1 MTTEKSSRNINSGKK
16 GGNFLPALC
25 NILGVGIL
33 IFCIL
38 IALPLSVPKFLG
50 YDAYQIVSGSMEP
63 AIPVQSVIY
72 VKQTEGADVQV
83 GDVIAFYSGSSVV
96 AHRVEEN
103 DITNGKFVT
112 KGDANPVSDS
122 VPVRGERIAGKFT
135 RKARFLIWVNSFVSP
150 QKILLLL
157 VMIPMTVIAFL
168 EARSLLKI
176 GKKAAAEGEAE
187 RKKRKEARIREAIEA
202 EKRRLEEIGYTPESE
217 VNTDDA
223 GENHEETDD

>member
-1 MTTEKSSRNINSGKK
+1 MTTEKTSRNTNSGKK

-63 AIPVQSVIY
+63 AIPVHSVIY

-112 KGDANPVSDS
+112 KGDANPREDIQDVHYSDL
-122 VPVRGERIAGKFT
+122 VGVVKGHIPVIGAFLTIFSSSAGKIYV
-135 RKARFLIWVNSFVSP
+135 LIFALCGIMFN
-150 QKILLLL
+150 IL
-157 VMIPMTVIAFL
+157 A
-168 EARSLLKI
+168 
-176 GKKAAAEGEAE
+176 G
-187 RKKRKEARIREAIEA
+187 
-202 EKRRLEEIGYTPESE
+202 RLRNRTNESE
-217 VNTDDA
+217 
-223 GENHEETDD
+223 